1 MKPRHKEYIVFG
13 ILAIMAVMHLS
24 CTRLPRDKIVKI
36 SSAVG
41 MCSGE
46 QVKAPSGVSYIM
58 TASHCMG
65 LADSNGNFD
74 ITTEDGKTLKRKL
87 VAEDPESDLML
98 LEGLPDTEGLQ
109 IAAAVAPGD
118 KIVTLTHGNNY
129 ATFKTEGV
137 IIQGERVQAPVSM
150 IFSAEDEAKCSSMAK
165 RHPEGSYC
173 ILDVWET
180 ISTAMVVPGSS
191 GGAVLNRSGELVG
204 VVSAGNGTFGAFV
217 TLSDIQKFIK
227 NY

>member
-1 MKPRHKEYIVFG
+1 MKMRHKEYIVFG
-13 ILAIMAVMHLS
+13 LLAILSVMPLACH
-24 CTRLPRDKIVKI
+24 RLPKDKIIKI
-36 SSAVG
+36 SSGHG

-65 LADSNGNFD
+65 LSDANGNFT
-74 ITTEDGKTLKRKL
+74 ITTEDGKSLQRKL
-87 VAEDPESDLML
+87 IAEDPESDLMI
-98 LEGLPDTEGLQ
+98 LEGLPEVAGLR
-109 IAAAVAPGD
+109 IAQSIAPGD

-129 ATFKTEGV
+129 ATYKTEGV
-137 IIQGERVQAPVSM
+137 IIQGERVQAPVSL
-150 IFSAEDEAKCSSMAK
+150 IFSVEDEAKCTSMPK
-165 RHPEGSYC
+165 RHAEGNYC

-191 GGAVLNRSGELVG
+191 GGAVLNSSGELVG
-204 VVSAGNGTFGAFV
+204 VVSAGSGAFGAFV
-217 TLSDIQKFIK
+217 NLSDIQKFIK